1 MKYIATFRRINPQLS
16 SGGYETTVD
25 IEAKNLKQAEREANK
40 ISDRCIYGAMVLL
53 NIVPDL
59 PILKTCSDYKRIRD
73 ALTVSALRKI
83 ERILTAF
90 SKRRIDFAEPTD
102 ESGNYIMNETE
113 LRITQ
118 RLEGEYVINADQINY
133 VIDTFASPSSKH
145 VLGTD
150 GDGFDMLAR
159 IMYGGRVSLMVG
171 SSLSLSRPSSASSW
185 AVWPVIS
192 AAGSII

>member
-25 IEAKNLKQAEREANK
+25 IEAKNLKQAEREADK

-73 ALTVSALRKI
+73 ELTIPAMQKI

-90 SKRRIDFAEPTD
+90 SKNRIDFAEPTD
-102 ESGNYIMNETE
+102 EDGNYTFCGMAEVIINDKRYKETGGE
-113 LRITQ
+113 LTVMQ
-118 RLEGEYVINADQINY
+118 WFEGHEDTDRLIEVFAEY
-133 VIDTFASPSSKH
+133 
-145 VLGTD
+145 
-150 GDGFDMLAR
+150 
-159 IMYGGRVSLMVG
+159 
-171 SSLSLSRPSSASSW
+171 
-185 AVWPVIS
+185 
-192 AAGSII
+192 

>member
-16 SGGYETTVD
+16 TGGYETTVD

-40 ISDRCIYGAMVLL
+40 ISDGCIYGAMVLL

-102 ESGNYIMNETE
+102 ESGNYIFCGEAEVVILDKRYKPTGCE
-113 LRITQ
+113 LIVMQ
-118 RLEGEYVINADQINY
+118 WLEGHEDTDQLIEVFAEY
-133 VIDTFASPSSKH
+133 
-145 VLGTD
+145 
-150 GDGFDMLAR
+150 
-159 IMYGGRVSLMVG
+159 
-171 SSLSLSRPSSASSW
+171 
-185 AVWPVIS
+185 
-192 AAGSII
+192 